1 MLENVRAGSKSWRVL
16 TEMVEPLKALDDPD
30 PGRPPLIVLTLRL
43 MVDMDA
49 AITSP
54 ITVKP
59 AVVPMVRAL
68 TVREEMKPWAE
79 LKKIVEPTKVVP
91 PEPVPGAAPLIV
103 HTWRFRVDMNC
114 ARTMPATSR
123 GTVGLAVKMPML
135 LAVLII
141 IAGVT
146 LLGVFGH
153 KRLVTPGSNTM
164 LPVVCMRM
172 RSVALEP
179 RKTMNS

>member
-30 PGRPPLIVLTLRL
+30 PGRPPLIVLTCKLI
-43 MVDMDA
+43 VDSEV

-59 AVVPMVRAL
+59 AVVPIVRAL

-91 PEPVPGAAPLIV
+91 PPEPVPGAAPLIV
-103 HTWRFRVDMNC
+103 QT
-114 ARTMPATSR
+114 
-123 GTVGLAVKMPML
+123 
-135 LAVLII
+135 
-141 IAGVT
+141 
-146 LLGVFGH
+146 
-153 KRLVTPGSNTM
+153 
-164 LPVVCMRM
+164 
-172 RSVALEP
+172 
-179 RKTMNS
+179 

>member
-1 MLENVRAGSKSWRVL
+1 MLTVI
-16 TEMVEPLKALDDPD
+16 VEPLKAELDPD
-30 PGRPPLIVLTLRL
+30 PEPGRAPLIVLTLRL

-49 AITSP
+49 AMTSP

-59 AVVPMVRAL
+59 AVVPIVRAL

-79 LKKIVEPTKVVP
+79 LRKIVEPTKVVP

-103 HTWRFRVDMNC
+103 QTWRFRVDNIWN
-114 ARTMPATSR
+114 RPMPATSR
-123 GTVGLAVKMPML
+123 GTVGLAVKIPML

-153 KRLVTPGSNTM
+153 MRAVTPGSNTM

-179 RKTMNS
+179 RKTINS